1 MEENGN
7 GQPATPEQAYGEP
20 AQAELAL
27 VQREMRALTSEILL
41 DRIQFMRQAGIT
53 FDGARDEYEILGYDR
68 IITGKQYRDEYSRG
82 GIAGRVVDA
91 LPNATWRGQ
100 VELIEDEDPKKD
112 TEFEKAWKDLDMQLK
127 VQAKLQRADKLAG
140 LSTYSILLIGAG
152 GNLEEELPKGKP
164 GGLLYLTPFSGGGG
178 PGGSSRSRSVADDFT
193 DATIFEFEVD
203 PKSPRFG
210 LPRSY
215 QLKRTDVS
223 SPFLQRPVHW
233 SRVLHIAENVLDD
246 EVYGQPALERVWNL
260 LADLRKVT
268 GGGAEAFWLRANQGL
283 HLDIDKDMR
292 LEDAKATLEALK
304 AQSEL
309 YKHQQTRWLRTK
321 GVAVETLGS
330 DVANFQQPADT
341 ILTQI
346 SGAKGIPKRIL
357 TGSEMGE
364 LASTQD
370 RDNWRDQVNGRQ
382 TGYAGPFIV
391 RPLVDRL
398 VHYGYLP
405 TPKKGPMAYEVRWP
419 HIETLT
425 AKDKTEG
432 AKAWASV
439 NQMQGSKVFTDDE
452 IRDTWADKEP
462 LTAEQKQALA
472 DEAAAKL
479 KQQQD
484 AMAAAAPTDPG
495 APKPNPFAARA
506 AEDEEILR
514 VLTAALEAG
523 NAEVVERIVGLG
535 DVPGHEF
542 HGNQWTGGTGHP
554 DYPKA
559 QKFADRYPVGTHLEK
574 SSTEGYRS
582 AIMPDVSHKD
592 FIKMV
597 NHHLGSKG
605 LALVPNKGAA
615 IVQSSRGGGTMG
627 KATGWT
633 IKALAEYKYGST
645 QVQLPPDVAER
656 LFALGRT
663 IDDADIYE
671 PEGGRETDAH
681 VTVKYGLIDPTPEQ
695 VFEVVA
701 RRGPITFTLGK
712 TSMFTTKLYDVVFV
726 SVRST
731 DLADLNAAITLGV
744 ETKESDHAAY
754 LPHATVAYVQPG
766 TGVKYAGLD
775 ALDGIEVTVDNIVLC
790 DVDGSKTEVSLA

>member
-1 MEENGN
+1 MAENGN
-7 GQPATPEQAYGEP
+7 GQPAPIPEQAYGEP

-53 FDGARDEYEILGYDR
+53 FNGARDEYEVLGYDR
-68 IITGKQYRDEYSRG
+68 IITNRQYRDEYARG

-140 LSTYSILLIGAG
+140 LSTYSILLIGAV
-152 GNLEEELPKGKP
+152 GNLEEELPKGRP

-178 PGGSSRSRSVADDFT
+178 PGGSSRSRSVADDFS

-203 PKSPRFG
+203 PKNPRFG
-210 LPRSY
+210 LPKSY
-215 QLKRTDVS
+215 QLRRTDIS

-260 LADLRKVT
+260 FIDLRKVT
-268 GGGAEAFWLRANQGL
+268 GGGAEAYWLRANQGL
-283 HLDIDKDMR
+283 HLDIDKDMK

-304 AQSEL
+304 AQSEA

-321 GVAVETLGS
+321 GVEVSTLGS
-330 DVANFQQPADT
+330 DVANFGQPADA

-398 VHYGYLP
+398 VQYGYLP
-405 TPKKGPMAYEVRWP
+405 APRKGPMAYEVRWA

-425 AKDKTEG
+425 EKDKVEG
-432 AKAWASV
+432 AKGWASV
-439 NQMQGSKVFTDDE
+439 NQMAGHTVYMDDE
-452 IRDTWADKEP
+452 IRDKWSGMEP

-484 AMAAAAPTDPG
+484 AMIAAAPADPN
-495 APKPNPFAARA
+495 AMKPNPFQARA

-514 VLTAALEAG
+514 VLTAALKAG

-554 DYPKA
+554 DYPAAERFSSRLKEGEHLQPSTLDGYKDPETKRSDFVKMIKHALA
-559 QKFADRYPVGTHLEK
+559 QKGLDLVPREG
-574 SSTEGYRS
+574 SSLVRS
-582 AIMPDVSHKD
+582 A
-592 FIKMV
+592 
-597 NHHLGSKG
+597 
-605 LALVPNKGAA
+605 
-615 IVQSSRGGGTMG
+615 RGGARMG

-633 IKALAEYKYGST
+633 VKALGEYKYGST
-645 QVQLPPDVAER
+645 QVQFPPNVAEK

-663 IDDADIYE
+663 IADEDVYE

-681 VTVKYGLIDPTPEQ
+681 VTVKYGLIDPDPEAL
-695 VFEVVA
+695 FEVVA
-701 RRGPITFTLGK
+701 RRGPVTFTLGK
-712 TSMFTTKLYDVVFV
+712 TAMFATRLYDVVYA

-744 ETKESDHAAY
+744 ECKERDHSAY
-754 LPHATVAYVQPG
+754 VPHATVAYVQPG
-766 TGVKYAGLD
+766 TGVKYVGLD